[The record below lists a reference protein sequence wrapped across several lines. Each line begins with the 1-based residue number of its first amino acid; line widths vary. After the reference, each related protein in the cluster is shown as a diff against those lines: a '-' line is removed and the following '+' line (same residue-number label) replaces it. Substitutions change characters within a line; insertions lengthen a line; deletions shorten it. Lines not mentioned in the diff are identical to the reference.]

1 MFDYLCKLEEWANL
15 NLAVAS
21 LRAGGGNLQGLVHVG
36 CVNQPEATHVFVV
49 VVNWAWR
56 EPAEVIA
63 IVNQRCG
70 ARGVYAAREDPV
82 AVRLQAVVE
91 CIDGCDFVGACRAAL
106 VIYDCDEKAQSS
118 PRLMRSR
125 HSLAFRL
132 WLNIYFCGVPRP
144 ILDAMSSQEVRR
156 FLRSRSAV
164 AGLAL
169 ALAMTGCSTSGS
181 ATTDHSTHQ
190 SESKLAV
197 QEMSAD
203 DIMFAQMMIPHHQQ
217 AVDMGVLAETRA
229 GSDKVRELAA
239 EIKDAQAPQIEL
251 MKAWLEAAGA
261 SLDMG
266 HSMQMPGLLTSSQMA
281 NLEAANGDQFDKL
294 YLLSMVEH
302 HKGAIEMA
310 QAVLDSKNTLV
321 KDLAEQIVADQ
332 THEISHIDEL
342 LGNN

>member
-1 MFDYLCKLEEWANL
+1 
-15 NLAVAS
+15 
-21 LRAGGGNLQGLVHVG
+21 
-36 CVNQPEATHVFVV
+36 
-49 VVNWAWR
+49 
-56 EPAEVIA
+56 
-63 IVNQRCG
+63 
-70 ARGVYAAREDPV
+70 
-82 AVRLQAVVE
+82 
-91 CIDGCDFVGACRAAL
+91 
-106 VIYDCDEKAQSS
+106 
-118 PRLMRSR
+118 
-125 HSLAFRL
+125 
-132 WLNIYFCGVPRP
+132 
-144 ILDAMSSQEVRR
+144 MSSHKVRR
-156 FLRSRSAV
+156 FLSSRSAV
-164 AGLAL
+164 VTLAL
-169 ALAMTGCSTSGS
+169 ALMLTGCTASGS

-251 MKAWLEAAGA
+251 MKVWLEAAGA
-261 SLDMG
+261 PLEMG
-266 HSMQMPGLLTSSQMA
+266 HSMEMPGLLSASQMA
-281 NLEAANGDQFDKL
+281 NLEATSGDQFDKL

-310 QAVLDSKNTLV
+310 KAVLDSKNTLV

>member
-1 MFDYLCKLEEWANL
+1 MA
-15 NLAVAS
+15 
-21 LRAGGGNLQGLVHVG
+21 
-36 CVNQPEATHVFVV
+36 
-49 VVNWAWR
+49 
-56 EPAEVIA
+56 
-63 IVNQRCG
+63 
-70 ARGVYAAREDPV
+70 
-82 AVRLQAVVE
+82 
-91 CIDGCDFVGACRAAL
+91 
-106 VIYDCDEKAQSS
+106 
-118 PRLMRSR
+118 
-125 HSLAFRL
+125 
-132 WLNIYFCGVPRP
+132 
-144 ILDAMSSQEVRR
+144 
-156 FLRSRSAV
+156 
-164 AGLAL
+164 LAL
-169 ALAMTGCSTSGS
+169 ALTGCTASGS

-239 EIKDAQAPQIEL
+239 EIKDAQAPQIEI

-310 QAVLDSKNTLV
+310 QAVLDSRNTLV